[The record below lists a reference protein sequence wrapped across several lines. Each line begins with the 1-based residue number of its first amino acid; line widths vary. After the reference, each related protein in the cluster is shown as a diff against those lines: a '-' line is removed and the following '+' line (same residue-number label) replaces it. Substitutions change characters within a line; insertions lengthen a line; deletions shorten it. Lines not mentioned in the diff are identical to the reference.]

1 MILII
6 FIIICVCIFLYF
18 RYKEPSDYD
27 KILFINKIDKER
39 YIILTNYIKEF
50 KKILNKKHPDK
61 YYDYLHDIYTNILE
75 LCYSLYIENLKSK
88 NIKRLNK
95 LINHFKIKYY
105 NDILFIKKYSNNSTL
120 LTDYEIVPANY
131 RKTKYMLP

>member
-6 FIIICVCIFLYF
+6 FIIIVGIFLYF
-18 RYKEPSDYD
+18 RYKETSDYD

-88 NIKRLNK
+88 NIKRLDK
-95 LINHFKIKYY
+95 LINHFRVKYY
-105 NDILFIKKYSNNSTL
+105 NDILSIKRHSNNQII
-120 LTDYEIVPANY
+120 LTDYEVVPANY
-131 RKTKYMLP
+131 RTIKYMLP

>member
-6 FIIICVCIFLYF
+6 FIICICIFLYF
-18 RYKEPSDYD
+18 RYKETTDYD

-39 YIILTNYIKEF
+39 YIILTKNKKEF

-75 LCYSLYIENLKSK
+75 LCYSLYVENLKPK
-88 NIKRLNK
+88 NIKRLDK
-95 LINHFKIKYY
+95 LINHFRIKYY
-105 NDILFIKKYSNNSTL
+105 NDILGVKRNSNNEII

-131 RKTKYMLP
+131 RTIKNMLP

>member
-6 FIIICVCIFLYF
+6 FIICICIFLYL
-18 RYKEPSDYD
+18 RYKEPNDYD

-39 YIILTNYIKEF
+39 YIILTNHIKEF

-75 LCYSLYIENLKSK
+75 LCYSLYIENLKPK
-88 NIKRLNK
+88 NVKRLDK
-95 LINHFKIKYY
+95 LINYFKIKYY
-105 NDILFIKKYSNNSTL
+105 NDILSVKRHSDNKIL

>member
-6 FIIICVCIFLYF
+6 FIICIFIFLYF
-18 RYKEPSDYD
+18 RYKEPNDYD

-75 LCYSLYIENLKSK
+75 LCYSLYVENLKPK
-88 NIKRLNK
+88 NIKRLTK
-95 LINHFKIKYY
+95 LINHFRIKYY
-105 NDILFIKKYSNNSTL
+105 NNILAVKRHSNNPII

-131 RKTKYMLP
+131 RTIKYMLP

>member
-6 FIIICVCIFLYF
+6 FIICICIFLYL
-18 RYKEPSDYD
+18 RYKEPNDYD

-39 YIILTNYIKEF
+39 YIILTNHIKEF

-75 LCYSLYIENLKSK
+75 LCYSLYVENLKPK
-88 NIKRLNK
+88 NIKRLDK
-95 LINHFKIKYY
+95 LINHFRIKYY
-105 NDILFIKKYSNNSTL
+105 NDILAVKRNSNNDII
-120 LTDYEIVPANY
+120 LTDYETVPANY
-131 RKTKYMLP
+131 RTIKYMLP